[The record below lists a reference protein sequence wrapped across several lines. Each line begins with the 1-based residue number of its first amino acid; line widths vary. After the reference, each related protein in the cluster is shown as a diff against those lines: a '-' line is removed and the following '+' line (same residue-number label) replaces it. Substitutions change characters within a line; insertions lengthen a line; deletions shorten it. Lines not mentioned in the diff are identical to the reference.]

1 MLFLSVEYQRTKADM
16 EKDHLHIK
24 AELNQKIEGQTSR
37 ISMLEQQLS
46 DSKAHHKE
54 EKQEMDLKHSTEL
67 KSQRSE
73 LELRIQKL
81 EQDLTNA
88 ASKVSIPACLKPC
101 HEYWKIRGRAVML
114 SFAHAGEM

>member
-1 MLFLSVEYQRTKADM
+1 M

-37 ISMLEQQLS
+37 ITMLEQQLS

-67 KSQRSE
+67 KAQRSE

-88 ASKVSIPACLKPC
+88 ASKVNMP
-101 HEYWKIRGRAVML
+101 
-114 SFAHAGEM
+114 AHACICPMSWP